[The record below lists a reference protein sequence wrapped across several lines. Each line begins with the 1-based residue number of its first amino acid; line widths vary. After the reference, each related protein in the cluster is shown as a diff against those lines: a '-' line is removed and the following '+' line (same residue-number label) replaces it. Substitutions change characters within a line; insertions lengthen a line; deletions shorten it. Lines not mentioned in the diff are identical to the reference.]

1 MKFPTSITALIVGV
15 CVSLTG
21 CGDKSSKTDK
31 ADNSK
36 TDRVNGT
43 FVLSG
48 DFTDMYVTGKVLVYD
63 GYQDEKPNVI
73 VSAELAEGRFVVEGE
88 VEEPKRVYVHVE
100 NGVGPN
106 GERWAPIKGQM
117 FILESGEVQL
127 TYTARD
133 HTTASGHY
141 NDIVV
146 GSWKRSDEYRKVVDD
161 FRAALK
167 KSGDE
172 SLSDDERKAV
182 NRRISNGQS
191 AEIEM
196 ENTGLKEV
204 VINHD
209 DPMASLLAIQMLR
222 YGGGPWV
229 LERMKELTEVFP
241 ENDWLKE
248 SIVQAEA
255 RKLKT
260 DKAHAIAVGTS
271 ILDFEAEN
279 LSGDV
284 LKLIDVRKKSKYVL
298 VEFWAS
304 WCGPCR
310 KEIPHLKKAYATYGP
325 QGFEIFSFSFDDERE
340 SWEDASADE
349 ELPWINTS
357 DLLGFD
363 SSIAEQY
370 GVTGVP
376 ANYLVESV
384 TGKIVAK
391 NLRGDDLDEKL
402 AELFK
407 EKIAAPAMMAPI
419 K

>member
-1 MKFPTSITALIVGV
+1 MRSISIAALLIGITALLI
-15 CVSLTG
+15 G
-21 CGDKSSKTDK
+21 CTNKGTDADKN
-31 ADNSK
+31 AG
-36 TDRVNGT
+36 NGKPT
-43 FVLSG
+43 TAESFVLSG
-48 DFTDMYVTGKVLVYD
+48 DFTDMYVTGKVVVFEDYHGD
-63 GYQDEKPNVI
+63 KPNAI
-73 VSAELAEGRFVVEGE
+73 VTAELADGRFKVEGKIDT
-88 VEEPKRVYVHVE
+88 PKRVFYYVE
-100 NGVGPN
+100 DGIGPN
-106 GERWAPIKGQM
+106 GEKWAPIKGQM
-117 FILESGEVQL
+117 FILEPGEVEL
-127 TYTARD
+127 TYTSKD

-146 GSWKRSDEYRKVVDD
+146 GSWKNSEAYRKVLDD
-161 FRAALK
+161 FSAAIK
-167 KSGDE
+167 ESGDE
-172 SLSDDERKAV
+172 NLSEEERKSV
-182 NRRISNGQS
+182 NRRISEGQS
-191 AEIEM
+191 AKIEL
-196 ENTGLKEV
+196 ENDGLKEV

-229 LERMKELTEVFP
+229 VERMIELVEVYP
-241 ENDWLKE
+241 DNVWLKN
-248 SIVQAEA
+248 SIVEAET

-260 DKAHAIAVGTS
+260 DKAHSIAVGTS

-279 LSGDV
+279 LSGENV
-284 LKLIDVRKKSKYVL
+284 KLIDVRKKSKYVL

-310 KEIPHLKKAYATYGP
+310 KEIPHLKKAYSTYGP

-340 SWEDASADE
+340 AWEDASADE

-363 SSIAEQY
+363 SSVAEQY

-384 TGKIVAK
+384 TGEIVAK

-402 AELFK
+402 SELFK
-407 EKIAAPAMMAPI
+407 ETTAAPMMMAPI